1 MSAIDVLNAQLK
13 AAGYTTKVTPGFKQ
27 QLSDQLND
35 PRLKAI
41 FENNRLTQDN
51 LNTAIIGSGNA
62 PATVRTGNSG
72 YADVVA
78 LGNASGFKFP
88 QVMAAMWA
96 QESGWGENHSGRNNV
111 FGIKGAGSTV
121 STEEVVNGQR
131 IRINANFKN
140 YISPL
145 ESAKDFV
152 KLMGDPR
159 YAPGLKAATT
169 PRQAIEAIHKAGYAT
184 DPSYVPKV
192 VSILQRMGVNVDQP
206 FTASKT
212 PGRNTAYMRPTLAY
226 ITSDLG
232 SPGQPHLDVK
242 QQDNPNTPQNEFRMR
257 FGERDLDNFVVVK
270 DPEFGTIPV
279 GELRKRLPGRGD
291 SFDQHLARGS
301 HGIDYPTAYNS
312 QVFVRNGARIV
323 SKQQTKWGSM
333 VIIQLP
339 DGRRFSFLH
348 GKSV

>member
-1 MSAIDVLNAQLK
+1 MSPTQILNAQLN
-13 AAGYTTKVTPGFKQ
+13 AAKLTGRVQPGFR
-27 QLSDQLND
+27 DQLNQIND
-35 PRLKAI
+35 PALRRILDQP
-41 FENNRLTQDN
+41 LTQDR
-51 LNTAIIGSGNA
+51 LNTAIIGSGSA

-72 YADVVA
+72 FADVMS
-78 LGNASGFKFP
+78 LGTASGFKFP

-96 QESGWGENHSGRNNV
+96 QESGWGKYRSGKNNV

-121 STEEVVNGQR
+121 TTEEVVNGQR
-131 IRINANFKN
+131 IRVNANFKD
-140 YISPL
+140 YASPL

-152 KLMGDPR
+152 KLMEDPR
-159 YAPGLKAATT
+159 YAPGIKAATT
-169 PRQAIEAIHKAGYAT
+169 PRQAIEVIHKAGYAS
-184 DPSYVPKV
+184 DPDYVPKV

-206 FTASKT
+206 YNPA
-212 PGRNTAYMRPTLAY
+212 PPARNQAFMRPTLAY

-242 QQDNPNTPQNEFRMR
+242 QQDNPNTPQNEFRAR
-257 FGERDLDNFVVVK
+257 FKENDLDNYVVVK
-270 DPEFGTIPV
+270 DPEYGTIPV

-291 SFDQHLARGS
+291 DFDQHMARGS

>member
-1 MSAIDVLNAQLK
+1 
-13 AAGYTTKVTPGFKQ
+13 
-27 QLSDQLND
+27 
-35 PRLKAI
+35 
-41 FENNRLTQDN
+41 
-51 LNTAIIGSGNA
+51 
-62 PATVRTGNSG
+62 
-72 YADVVA
+72 
-78 LGNASGFKFP
+78 
-88 QVMAAMWA
+88 
-96 QESGWGENHSGRNNV
+96 
-111 FGIKGAGSTV
+111 
-121 STEEVVNGQR
+121 
-131 IRINANFKN
+131 
-140 YISPL
+140 
-145 ESAKDFV
+145 
-152 KLMGDPR
+152 
-159 YAPGLKAATT
+159 
-169 PRQAIEAIHKAGYAT
+169 
-184 DPSYVPKV
+184 
-192 VSILQRMGVNVDQP
+192 MGVNVDQP